1 MEQKI
6 NVGIIFGGKSGEHEV
21 SLQSS
26 YNVIKSIDKNK
37 FVLTLIGISREGRW
51 SIYGGDVEKIKDD
64 TWFEDEANKWD
75 FSFWKDEDF
84 SCVDIFF
91 PVLHGTFG
99 EDGTI
104 QGLFEIL
111 GKPYV
116 GCGVLASS
124 AAMDKCTAK
133 ILFQDAGIPVA
144 NGLTL
149 RKREIV
155 ESTEKAVAGV
165 ESEFNYPVFVKPA
178 NMGSS
183 VGISKAHNRE
193 ELKAALIE
201 AVKFDTKILVEEF
214 VDAYEVEIAVLGNE
228 APETSCPGMIVPCHE
243 FYDYD
248 AKYLTGDDSKILI
261 PAPISEETTQKVKEY
276 AKKAFRA
283 LECSG
288 LSRIDFFVRK
298 DNNEVI
304 INEVNTLPGFTNISM
319 FSKLWGEC
327 GVEYSSL
334 ITDLIDLGFE
344 HYNTRKELQFKK

>member
-1 MEQKI
+1 MRKI

-26 YNVIKSIDKNK
+26 YNVIKSIDRNK
-37 FVLTLIGISREGRW
+37 FDVTLIGISREGRW
-51 SIYGGDVEKIKDD
+51 SIYSGDAEKIKNDI
-64 TWFEDEANKWD
+64 WFEDKANKWD

-84 SCVDIFF
+84 SSVDILF

-111 GKPYV
+111 AKPYV
-116 GCGVLASS
+116 GCGVLSS
-124 AAMDKCTAK
+124 SVAMDKCTAK
-133 ILFQDAGIPVA
+133 VLFRNAGIPVA
-144 NGLTL
+144 KGVSLS
-149 RKREIV
+149 KKEISDNIQKIIDSI
-155 ESTEKAVAGV
+155 EG
-165 ESEFNYPVFVKPA
+165 EFEYPLFVKPA

-183 VGISKAHNRE
+183 VGISKAHDRE
-193 ELKAALIE
+193 ELIE
-201 AVKFDTKILVEEF
+201 ALSEAVRFDTKILVEEF
-214 VDAYEVEIAVLGNE
+214 VEAYEVEIAVLGNDD
-228 APETSCPGMIVPCHE
+228 PETSCPGMIVPCHE

-261 PAPISEETTQKVKEY
+261 PAPISEEATQTISNY
-276 AKKAFRA
+276 AKKAFKA
-283 LECSG
+283 VGGSG

-298 DNNEVI
+298 DNNEVV

-319 FSKLWGEC
+319 YSKLWEAC

-334 ITDLIDLGFE
+334 ITKLIDLGFE
-344 HYNTRKELQFKK
+344 RYNTRKELQFKK